1 MPPED
6 KDEPLYKHPESA
18 EELVS
23 AMDDEQLRLKKVAF
37 LRANGAIGLRM
48 NSALQMVANRAKDA
62 TKAESLGGGRFTD
75 RVRRRTHGHLADA
88 RAKLER
94 EIERTI
100 DASGLRERWE
110 EFDSSSGAD
119 WDEINEPLDFDSGQA
134 ELEGQS
140 GSPATEPAPEAPEA
154 DTEAGPEQED
164 EGAEES
170 RGVVV
175 SLLAPNVAG
184 DYAVFVALPE
194 RLLIVEEQEGDSD
207 LGVLADA
214 VESRLEAPYR
224 ARALRVDEGRFVVV
238 ASEIETVELPGLDG
252 EELVVFALPD
262 GQRTAVLDAGSH
274 QLVTA
279 EVEAILEES
288 APCLLRLENIDESV
302 WEVSVDLL

>member
-1 MPPED
+1 LPADE
-6 KDEPLYKHPESA
+6 KDEPLYKRPQSEGDLVAGMESRKIEDESTA
-18 EELVS
+18 DELPTE
-23 AMDDEQLRLKKVAF
+23 APA
-37 LRANGAIGLRM
+37 
-48 NSALQMVANRAKDA
+48 
-62 TKAESLGGGRFTD
+62 
-75 RVRRRTHGHLADA
+75 ADIA
-88 RAKLER
+88 AER
-94 EIERTI
+94 EEK
-100 DASGLRERWE
+100 G
-110 EFDSSSGAD
+110 G
-119 WDEINEPLDFDSGQA
+119 
-134 ELEGQS
+134 
-140 GSPATEPAPEAPEA
+140 
-154 DTEAGPEQED
+154 
-164 EGAEES
+164 GAEES

-175 SLLAPNVAG
+175 SLLAPDVAG

-207 LGVLADA
+207 LGILADA
-214 VESRLEAPYR
+214 VEKRLEAPYR
-224 ARALRVDEGRFVVV
+224 ARALRVDERRFVVV